1 MSLMEYKI
9 RLIVLCLIV
18 MIAGPL
24 SIKPTLADISK
35 DIWNKWWCVLMRWFL
50 VIAVVVAFFSCGY
63 YMVIGVVTKEEI
75 IQQAEVVGIKEQG
88 SWGGFMDAYD
98 VELELRDG
106 SNVTVKAP
114 FFSSGS
120 LRKKVRNLKEGD
132 RITVYYVS
140 SIMHLYN
147 FDFLETEV
155 A

>member
-1 MSLMEYKI
+1 MEYKI

-18 MIAGPL
+18 MIAGPS

-63 YMVIGVVTKEEI
+63 YMVIGVGTKEEI

-106 SNVTVKAP
+106 SNVTVRAP

-120 LRKKVRNLKEGD
+120 LRKKVRKLKEGD
-132 RITVYYVS
+132 RITIYYVS

>member
-1 MSLMEYKI
+1 MSLMGYNI

-35 DIWNKWWCVLMRWFL
+35 DIWDKWWCVLLRWSF
-50 VIAVVVAFFSCGY
+50 VILEVAAAFSAGY
-63 YMVIGVVTKEEI
+63 YMVIGVGTKEEI

>member
-50 VIAVVVAFFSCGY
+50 VIAVVVAFFFCGY

-75 IQQAEVVGIKEQG
+75 IQQAEVAGIIEQG
-88 SWGGFMDAYD
+88 SWGGFTDAYD
-98 VELELRDG
+98 VELELQDG
-106 SNVTVKAP
+106 SNVRTP
-114 FFSSGS
+114 Y
-120 LRKKVRNLKEGD
+120 VR
-132 RITVYYVS
+132 
-140 SIMHLYN
+140 
-147 FDFLETEV
+147 
-155 A
+155 

>member
-1 MSLMEYKI
+1 
-9 RLIVLCLIV
+9 
-18 MIAGPL
+18 
-24 SIKPTLADISK
+24 
-35 DIWNKWWCVLMRWFL
+35 MRWFL

-75 IQQAEVVGIKEQG
+75 IQQAEVVGIIEQG
-88 SWGGFMDAYD
+88 SWGGFTDAYD
-98 VELELRDG
+98 VELELQDG

>member
-1 MSLMEYKI
+1 MEYKI

-18 MIAGPL
+18 MIAGSL

-35 DIWNKWWCVLMRWFL
+35 DIWDKWWCVLMRWFL

-75 IQQAEVVGIKEQG
+75 IQQAEVVGIIEQG
-88 SWGGFMDAYD
+88 SWGGFTDAYD
-98 VELELRDG
+98 VELELQDG
-106 SNVTVKAP
+106 SNVTVRAP

>member
-1 MSLMEYKI
+1 MSLMGYNI

-35 DIWNKWWCVLMRWFL
+35 DIWDKWWCVLLRWSF
-50 VIAVVVAFFSCGY
+50 VILVVAAAFSAGY
-63 YMVIGVVTKEEI
+63 YMVIGVGTKEEI

-114 FFSSGS
+114 FFSSGY

>member
-1 MSLMEYKI
+1 
-9 RLIVLCLIV
+9 
-18 MIAGPL
+18 
-24 SIKPTLADISK
+24 
-35 DIWNKWWCVLMRWFL
+35 MRWFL

-75 IQQAEVVGIKEQG
+75 IQQAEVVGIIEQG
-88 SWGGFMDAYD
+88 SWGGFTDAYD
-98 VELELRDG
+98 VELELQDG
-106 SNVTVKAP
+106 SNVTVRAP

-132 RITVYYVS
+132 KITVYYVS